1 MFNQMKQI
9 LYYQGK
15 VEHTNRILTSIM
27 YIYTFHQAQSSKSNT
42 KLWKKSSSYRKKTWH
57 WYIKILFM
65 FIRL

>member
-42 KLWKKSSSYRKKTWH
+42 KLWKKSSSYRKKT
-57 WYIKILFM
+57 
-65 FIRL
+65 